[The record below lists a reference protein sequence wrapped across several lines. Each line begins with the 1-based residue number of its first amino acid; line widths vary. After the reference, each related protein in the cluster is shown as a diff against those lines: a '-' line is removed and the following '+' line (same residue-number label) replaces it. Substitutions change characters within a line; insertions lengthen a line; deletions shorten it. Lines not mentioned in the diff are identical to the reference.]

1 MQSAR
6 KPAAEI
12 NTQVTIPDNAGYTW
26 LFDST
31 DPRRFKSVA
40 LGKTA
45 GVRAP
50 MADRGGAE
58 GQIALIGASC
68 TGQNVNLVAYTLDGN
83 GAWQLYSSVT
93 ITAGASPQFVDWTIS
108 APDVLIG
115 FLAGASAPSDII
127 TTLLLLDRA

>member
-31 DPRRFKSVA
+31 DPRRFKGVA

-45 GVRAP
+45 GVRTP
-50 MADRGGAE
+50 MADRGGAK
-58 GQIALIGASC
+58 GQRALIGSSC
-68 TGQNVNLVAYTLDGN
+68 TGQPVTLVTYTLDGN
-83 GAWQLYSSVT
+83 GAWQPYSSVL
-93 ITAGASPQFVDWTIS
+93 ITAGAAPQFVDWSIP
-108 APDVLIG
+108 APDCLIG
-115 FLAGASAPSDII
+115 FLAGAAAPSDIA
-127 TTLLLLDRA
+127 TTLLLLDQP

>member
-31 DPRRFKSVA
+31 DPWRFKSVA

-50 MADRGGAE
+50 MADRGGAK
-58 GQIALIGASC
+58 GQRALIGISC
-68 TGQNVNLVAYTLDGN
+68 TGQNVNLVRYTLDGA
-83 GAWQLYSSVT
+83 GAWQLFATAV
-93 ITAGASPQFVDWTIS
+93 ITAAAVPTFVDWPIPS
-108 APDVLIG
+108 PDCLIG
-115 FLAGASAPSDII
+115 VLAGAAAPTTIS
-127 TTLLLLDRA
+127 TTLLLLDQP